1 MAPQLCAVLQETA
14 ASGSGTAEVAAAAA
28 ALRSL
33 SALAHI
39 PPTLATTPPAEPFPL
54 TRALS
59 TSRGLSQQL
68 DRGEGLPPGVLTH
81 HLSG

>member
-39 PPTLATTPPAEPFPL
+39 PPTLAATPAEPFPL
-54 TRALS
+54 TKALS

-81 HLSG
+81 HLSE